1 MKTIETERLILRDWN
16 IDDVDDIYD
25 YAKNPNVGPHAGWK
39 PHESKSESLEIMQTL
54 FIEKYDSWAIVY
66 KENGKVIGSIG
77 YEPDVRRPGSM
88 SRELGYALN
97 EEYWGRGIMTEAA
110 AAVLEFAFSQLE
122 LDMVAIYRSPLNN
135 RSGRVIEKCGFVYE
149 GTLRKAYK
157 IYDGSLRDVA
167 CYSMTRE
174 EFEALQESEIMTE
187 GKEQINFVYIIQCAD
202 ETLYTGWDDGSGKQ
216 NDCS

>member
-54 FIEKYDSWAIVY
+54 FIDKYDSWAIVL
-66 KENGKVIGSIG
+66 KENGKVIGSIC
-77 YEPDVRRPGSM
+77 YEEDVRRPGSGC
-88 SRELGYALN
+88 RELGYAIG
-97 EEYWGRGIMTEAA
+97 EDYWGKGLMTEAA
-110 AAVLEFAFSQLE
+110 KAVLQFAFEQMELE
-122 LDMVAIYRSPLNN
+122 MVSIYRSPRNK

-157 IYDGSLRDVA
+157 TYDGSLRDAA

-174 EFEALQESEIMTE
+174 EYNALR
-187 GKEQINFVYIIQCAD
+187 KARP
-202 ETLYTGWDDGSGKQ
+202 
-216 NDCS
+216 